1 MGALA
6 EEDLSTVNEKI
17 NEFDGFPFSIKE
29 YKKVKSIK
37 KKRFTRYSYGEVLP
51 ARLWTS
57 TPTNARVLT
66 MRSAL
71 IFRHIV
77 MSFNLPLSSFPALF
91 SAFFLLFLGRPAK
104 KNELP
109 SPRCVRNNIMKCGII
124 DKHLTAEKFEKTFTQ
139 VSLWLPS
146 LLVHNDRRHQAR
158 QDISRP
164 KACSYSC
171 WRLGFK

>member
-1 MGALA
+1 MASHSQSKSTRRLSQSRRR
-6 EEDLSTVNEKI
+6 DLP
-17 NEFDGFPFSIKE
+17 D
-29 YKKVKSIK
+29 
-37 KKRFTRYSYGEVLP
+37 TRMVRYYQQGCGQVLDKH
-51 ARLWTS
+51 S
-57 TPTNARVLT
+57 

-77 MSFNLPLSSFPALF
+77 MSYNIPLSTFPALF
-91 SAFFLLFLGRPAK
+91 PAFFFLFLGRPAEQ
-104 KNELP
+104 NDLP
-109 SPRCVRNNIMKCGII
+109 STRCVRNHIMKCGII

>member
-57 TPTNARVLT
+57 VGQTLDEIRPY
-66 MRSAL
+66 
-71 IFRHIV
+71 
-77 MSFNLPLSSFPALF
+77 F
-91 SAFFLLFLGRPAK
+91 SAHCHVL
-104 KNELP
+104 
-109 SPRCVRNNIMKCGII
+109 
-124 DKHLTAEKFEKTFTQ
+124 
-139 VSLWLPS
+139 
-146 LLVHNDRRHQAR
+146 
-158 QDISRP
+158 
-164 KACSYSC
+164 
-171 WRLGFK
+171 